1 MYADISNLRRSYFF
15 LFIAILAIVL
25 NYLVQS
31 TLITESVFINTYT
44 ETMNLDRINEL
55 FNNMKQYQLIA
66 YLLIPVLLIIKIG
79 YNTFAL
85 TVRTLLSEGEFS
97 FRGNFNV
104 CLKAELA
111 FTAMLLIKAI
121 WLLFFGRVETVGDI
135 NFIPLSAAGLF
146 HEKDL
151 PRWTVYPLQTL
162 NLWELAYCYTG
173 SMLFATQYKLSMKK
187 AAGIFC
193 SGYLGGTLVILIIS
207 IFLAI
212 TFS

>member
-1 MYADISNLRRSYFF
+1 MYTDISSLRRSYFF
-15 LFIAILAIVL
+15 IGIVILAVVL

-44 ETMNLDRINEL
+44 ETMDSDRISEL
-55 FNNMKQYQLIA
+55 FRNMKHYQLIA
-66 YLLIPVLLIIKIG
+66 YVLVPVLLIIKVG
-79 YNTFAL
+79 FNTFAL

-97 FRGNFNV
+97 FHGNFNV

-111 FTAMLLIKAI
+111 FTAMLLVKTI
-121 WLLFFGRVETVGDI
+121 WLLFFSKVETVGDI
-135 NFIPLSAAGLF
+135 NFIPLSAAGLW
-146 HEKDL
+146 HAKNL
-151 PRWTVYPLQTL
+151 PKWAVYPLETL
-162 NLWELAYCYTG
+162 NLWELAYCYIG

-193 SGYLGGTLVILIIS
+193 SGYLGGTLVIIIIS